1 MILAYHSYFWV
12 GIDIT
17 PQRSSWGQ
25 RIKSYISISIHGS
38 APGYCPHFR
47 KPETL
52 LDGEDDREHGSHGS
66 ATVSRTLYSH
76 ATGLWSISL
85 ISSFTGIAPRV
96 ASEAT

>member
-17 PQRSSWGQ
+17 PQRSPWGQ
-25 RIKSYISISIHGS
+25 RIKSYISMSIHGS

-96 ASEAT
+96 ASKAT

>member
-1 MILAYHSYFWV
+1 MGPKDKISYL
-12 GIDIT
+12 DIN
-17 PQRSSWGQ
+17 SWF
-25 RIKSYISISIHGS
+25 

-96 ASEAT
+96 ASKAT